1 MNTSMPHPA
10 APAASMAPP
19 LRMRGRVH
27 PFLTVEIAD
36 VAVQELDHALTA
48 RMAAMTGM
56 FRHAPTILDL
66 SALPAAS
73 APRVAEAVALLR
85 RRGLVPAAF
94 RAQDGAVEQAALA
107 SGLGRVLEAEPRQN
121 LSAERM
127 RRPPVIVSEPVRSG
141 QRIYAAEADLI
152 VLQSV
157 SAGAQLLADGCIHVY
172 GTLRGAA
179 SAGLGDDT
187 SARIFAKIFDAEMVS
202 IAGLYLGAEDFP
214 AGWAKRPA
222 QVSWAEGALRF
233 GALA

>member
-1 MNTSMPHPA
+1 MNTPMPHPA
-10 APAASMAPP
+10 EASMPSP

-36 VAVQELDHALTA
+36 VAVQELDRALTA
-48 RMAAMTGM
+48 RMAAMAGM
-56 FRHAPTILDL
+56 FRHAPAILDL
-66 SALPAAS
+66 TALPAAS

-94 RAQDGAVEQAALA
+94 RAQDMAVEQAALA

-157 SAGAQLLADGCIHVY
+157 SAGAELLADGCIHVY

-179 SAGLGDDT
+179 SAGLSEDG
-187 SARIFAKIFDAEMVS
+187 SARIFAKIFDAERVS

-214 AGWAKRPA
+214 QGWVKRPA
-222 QVSWAEGALRF
+222 QISLSDGALRF
-233 GALA
+233 GSLS